1 MKAVVLIG
9 GKGTRLRPLTYTTTK
24 AMLPIVNIPF
34 VDRLI
39 KRLEFHGVTE
49 IIFAINYL
57 AEEMKS
63 YLEEQGDRYKARIV
77 CSIEPKP
84 VGSAGAVKF
93 NERYLDETFLLLNGD
108 ILTDLDYAD
117 LVRFH
122 REKKALVT
130 VNIAEISDP
139 TRFGVIDMDSEDR
152 VICWQEKPSLE
163 EARSNW
169 VNVGVWAV
177 EPEILSEIPA
187 GQFVSL
193 EREVFQDLVKARAP
207 FYGYKSYGYWA
218 DIGTPESY
226 LNLHRDILSGKI
238 VEPIPGQEIQDNIKV
253 ASKCEVSTLAR
264 LLKPVVIGEASRI
277 GDNVTIIGPTV
288 IGGNCNIE
296 HSNSIKDTVIWDKTV
311 VGSGT
316 SLNSS
321 IVGRNVQIASNVSI
335 FDSVIGDDCIIDIP
349 MLRSAKLGP
358 GTVLSRDFAVR
369 LP

>member
-24 AMLPIVNIPF
+24 AMLPIANVPF

-39 KRLEFHGVTE
+39 KRLESHGITE
-49 IIFAINYL
+49 IIFAMNYL

-63 YLEEQGDRYKARIV
+63 YLENQRNRYKARII

-108 ILTDLDYAD
+108 ILTDLDYTD

-130 VNIAEISDP
+130 VNIAEIPDP
-139 TRFGVIDMDSEDR
+139 TRFGVVDMDSEGR
-152 VICWQEKPSLE
+152 VICWQEKPSVE

-169 VNVGVWAV
+169 ANVGAWAM
-177 EPEILSEIPA
+177 EPEILSEIPV

-226 LNLHRDILSGKI
+226 LDLHRDILSGKI
-238 VEPIPGQEIQDNIKV
+238 VEPIPGQEVQDNIRV

-264 LLKPVVIGEASRI
+264 LLKPVVI
-277 GDNVTIIGPTV
+277 
-288 IGGNCNIE
+288 NCNIE
-296 HSNSIKDTVIWDKTV
+296 HSNSIKDTVIWDNTV

-335 FDSVIGDDCIIDIP
+335 FDAVVGDDCIIDIP